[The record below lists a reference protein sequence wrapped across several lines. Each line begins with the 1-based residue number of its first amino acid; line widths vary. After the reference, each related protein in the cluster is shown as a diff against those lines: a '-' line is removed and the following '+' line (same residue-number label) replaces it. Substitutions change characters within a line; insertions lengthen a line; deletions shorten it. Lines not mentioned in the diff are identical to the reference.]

1 MEPDDLSFI
10 EISGEDDSLLPLQ
23 RISNDDV
30 SSLNKTY
37 FACSPLQIP
46 GSACAVNPP
55 HLVSP
60 IVVITGNG
68 DAGKLD
74 LSSNRDSVNT
84 ENASL
89 NKPEVPKLNM
99 EPRSMKKKKK
109 GGYNLRK
116 SLAWN
121 KAFFTEEGV
130 LDPIELSMISGNS
143 GNSSGAMLSV
153 IEEDGSESLAGNSE
167 NLFKELPGN
176 FLSED
181 RKSSGAFLPKSGSPA
196 RVSVASASAGKR
208 KVRSAH
214 DVNRSGS
221 KRSGCPRPFAS
232 SSVKRPANANTTKST
247 NKESKFSRVP
257 ACKLDTSVHSATA
270 KHNIPVASNMKRN
283 QISQPVSIQKNVG
296 SKAAPNST
304 KSASSDARS
313 GSTGRSIAL
322 KSSVQQARRNVT
334 NSLLEKHSS
343 AKSQHPIVKKTK
355 NTLKIDTAPPLPT
368 SANVLNNHDGESRKV
383 QISLPSDGSMQYAQM
398 QTAKPSGL
406 RMPSPSLAFFNQS
419 KASTSHGSLLR
430 INQACNVPESN
441 IPNFRKFDA
450 SNATHERPIP
460 APAKVPDM
468 ANGVTATDTR
478 IPKSIKGSF
487 IPTSLTTVQK
497 VELEVPFYSNTN
509 GSLNNQRKFSLCN
522 DIDQEALPNVGPSE
536 NGKISHVV
544 NNESKSNDNKLLF
557 NRALIDQLKNDDDD
571 EKRVA
576 NIYPTNMD
584 LSWKELENP
593 QFSSHLQP
601 SVQIEGVFKTKYMI
615 DNQCVEEKMC
625 NSLVKN
631 SATSSE
637 LQSGDAISDSINA
650 TLKKQDDWLGS
661 VHDVNEQSRKQDEEM
676 VPCIKQVSTEA
687 QKSCMDNDVSS
698 KEIRSSEFHNCK
710 IAKPADGSLEVSLCS
725 GGDAESSHEQ
735 PHSEDTVEAK
745 VCVASIDIICSK
757 SQGSDVLDKMV
768 VDGLTENVNGAN
780 GSELASSGALCLIPP
795 AIKDCGFHM
804 AEIADFPH
812 GDDTI
817 TVSTDAQ
824 LRDDILHGLTNS
836 GESETIG
843 KDQSINMATTSIV
856 KVSNVCLNSGD
867 FSRREFDLQHFET
880 QPSAILQTGSG
891 VGVNDRVAAIEVQSG
906 YVINVPN
913 RQKGVESKLN
923 NHCSNSDLQPADGI
937 SFCQHSALT
946 VNNDQLSAMHIV
958 CQQSMECNPSP
969 TVYDK
974 HFSEDDSNYHQ
985 CSTSTTH
992 NDQLS
997 SMHIF
1002 CQQSVGGILKASED
1016 GMPFEESRESYV
1028 GNVADISLDVKSC
1041 SGRGLESHHDE
1052 FQHGHVEQGN
1062 EEIAAF
1068 DNKIKKSLVEDE
1080 QMQVLEGS
1088 LLADSCTSK
1097 FNPAVADDVYEQSR
1111 VHSELYTL
1119 NCVAAQG
1126 SLDAQESCL
1135 NDKLI
1140 VNNCSS
1146 KEYEDKNVCGNPID
1160 DVLEQSD
1167 ACANESNSF
1176 IICTQLAAA
1185 VREDGID
1192 EDEKAGC
1199 PSEEDGDVQN
1209 IGNNLLKSDVLPEEA
1224 SISQNNVS
1232 SNCEIKH
1239 EFKSLIIATE
1249 DATMSS
1255 LGGVFHDIENILK
1268 SDVLPG
1274 DAETSISQ
1282 TNGDPNCEMQCE
1294 LEDAICPTEDLDAT
1308 ESLGK
1313 SGINEKQ
1320 DNLVIKPPPH
1330 AAPFSDEWLAAFEA
1344 AGEKILTMKG
1354 GAVQHSPPDKSLPEP
1369 GPWSPVKRKNNQ
1381 GIGPFD
1387 CTKFTNG
1394 NINTP
1399 SNSA

>member
-1 MEPDDLSFI
+1 MLT
-10 EISGEDDSLLPLQ
+10 SL
-23 RISNDDV
+23 
-30 SSLNKTY
+30 
-37 FACSPLQIP
+37 
-46 GSACAVNPP
+46 
-55 HLVSP
+55 
-60 IVVITGNG
+60 
-68 DAGKLD
+68 
-74 LSSNRDSVNT
+74 
-84 ENASL
+84 
-89 NKPEVPKLNM
+89 
-99 EPRSMKKKKK
+99 
-109 GGYNLRK
+109 
-116 SLAWN
+116 
-121 KAFFTEEGV
+121 
-130 LDPIELSMISGNS
+130 
-143 GNSSGAMLSV
+143 
-153 IEEDGSESLAGNSE
+153 
-167 NLFKELPGN
+167 
-176 FLSED
+176 
-181 RKSSGAFLPKSGSPA
+181 
-196 RVSVASASAGKR
+196 
-208 KVRSAH
+208 
-214 DVNRSGS
+214 
-221 KRSGCPRPFAS
+221 
-232 SSVKRPANANTTKST
+232 
-247 NKESKFSRVP
+247 
-257 ACKLDTSVHSATA
+257 
-270 KHNIPVASNMKRN
+270 
-283 QISQPVSIQKNVG
+283 
-296 SKAAPNST
+296 
-304 KSASSDARS
+304 
-313 GSTGRSIAL
+313 
-322 KSSVQQARRNVT
+322 
-334 NSLLEKHSS
+334 
-343 AKSQHPIVKKTK
+343 
-355 NTLKIDTAPPLPT
+355 
-368 SANVLNNHDGESRKV
+368 
-383 QISLPSDGSMQYAQM
+383 
-398 QTAKPSGL
+398 
-406 RMPSPSLAFFNQS
+406 QS

-430 INQACNVPESN
+430 INKACNIPESN

-450 SNATHERPIP
+450 LNATHERPIP
-460 APAKVPDM
+460 APATIPDM

-522 DIDQEALPNVGPSE
+522 GIDQEALPNVGPSE
-536 NGKISHVV
+536 NEKISHVV

-571 EKRVA
+571 EQIVA
-576 NIYPTNMD
+576 NIYPTNID
-584 LSWKELENP
+584 LRWKELENP

-601 SVQIEGVFKTKYMI
+601 AVQIEGVFKTKDMI

-637 LQSGDAISDSINA
+637 LQSGDAISDGINA

-676 VPCIKQVSTEA
+676 VSCIKQASTEA

-698 KEIRSSEFHNCK
+698 KEIRSSEFHNCE
-710 IAKPADGSLEVSLCS
+710 IAKTTDGSPEVSLCS
-725 GGDAESSHEQ
+725 GGDAESSHGQ

-745 VCVASIDIICSK
+745 DCVASIDIICSK

-780 GSELASSGALCLIPP
+780 GSELTSSGAPCLIPP

-817 TVSTDAQ
+817 TGSTDAQ
-824 LRDDILHGLTNS
+824 LRDDIFHGLTNS
-836 GESETIG
+836 GESETID
-843 KDQSINMATTSIV
+843 KNQSINMATTSIV

-867 FSRREFDLQHFET
+867 FSRREFET

-891 VGVNDRVAAIEVQSG
+891 VGVNDRVAKIEVQSG

-913 RQKGVESKLN
+913 KQKGVESKLN

-937 SFCQHSALT
+937 SFCQHSALA
-946 VNNDQLSAMHIV
+946 VSNDQLSAKHIV
-958 CQQSMECNPSP
+958 YQQSMECSPSP

-974 HFSEDDSNYHQ
+974 LFSEDDSNYHQ

-1002 CQQSVGGILKASED
+1002 CQQSVGGIPKVSED
-1016 GMPFEESRESYV
+1016 GMPFEESRESDV
-1028 GNVADISLDVKSC
+1028 VNVADISLDVKSC

-1052 FQHGHVEQGN
+1052 FKHGHVEQGN
-1062 EEIAAF
+1062 EV
-1068 DNKIKKSLVEDE
+1068 LVEDE

-1097 FNPAVADDVYEQSR
+1097 INLAVADDVYEQSR
-1111 VHSELYTL
+1111 VHSELY
-1119 NCVAAQG
+1119 VAAQRF
-1126 SLDAQESCL
+1126 LDTRESCL

-1146 KEYEDKNVCGNPID
+1146 KEYEDKNVCGNLID

-1185 VREDGID
+1185 AREDGID

-1199 PSEEDGDVQN
+1199 LSEEDGDVQN
-1209 IGNNLLKSDVLPEEA
+1209 MGTNLLKSDVLPEEA

-1268 SDVLPG
+1268 NDVLPG

-1282 TNGDPNCEMQCE
+1282 KNGDPNCGMQCE

-1308 ESLGK
+1308 
-1313 SGINEKQ
+1313 
-1320 DNLVIKPPPH
+1320 
-1330 AAPFSDEWLAAFEA
+1330 
-1344 AGEKILTMKG
+1344 
-1354 GAVQHSPPDKSLPEP
+1354 KSL
-1369 GPWSPVKRKNNQ
+1369 
-1381 GIGPFD
+1381 
-1387 CTKFTNG
+1387 
-1394 NINTP
+1394 
-1399 SNSA
+1399 